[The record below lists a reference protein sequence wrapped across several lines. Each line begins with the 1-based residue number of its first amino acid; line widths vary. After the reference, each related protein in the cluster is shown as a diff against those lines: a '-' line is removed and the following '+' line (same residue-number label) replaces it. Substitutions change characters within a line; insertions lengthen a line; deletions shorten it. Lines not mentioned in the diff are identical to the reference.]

1 MWTVME
7 LVLVKPGLYPY
18 PICDKQYNGTILEL
32 GLLLI
37 LAPFGGTATDTILTM
52 REPGCILVL

>member
-1 MWTVME
+1 ME

-52 REPGCILVL
+52 REPCCILVL